1 MKSMPMPRHC
11 IYIGMSGRQKDIA
24 NIPKQGIFGMQ
35 AGFSMTLEFDQYSH
49 QEGHQCK
56 D

>member
-1 MKSMPMPRHC
+1 
-11 IYIGMSGRQKDIA
+11 MSGRQKDIA
-24 NIPKQGIFGMQ
+24 IIPKQGIFGMQ
-35 AGFSMTLEFDQYSH
+35 VEFSMTLEFDQCSR